1 VLNVVPPTSEKVVE
15 VVVIVVVVAI
25 IAMIIVVATATVAMP
40 MPVKMTD
47 TLTDIFKTKL
57 FVVCLTKS
65 YDRRR

>member
-15 VVVIVVVVAI
+15 VVVIVVVAI